1 MRGTARRAPGAT
13 AGRPGRARRRGAALA
28 AAVVVVAGPWA
39 RPVDAEVGAAPAQ
52 DQGSDLESAKE
63 GYDEAVAQE
72 SAVLAEYDASVQ
84 RAAAL
89 AREVAALDTQ
99 LAVVEREHAA
109 AEESVRVADA
119 EVATARQ
126 RLADTEAQLVE
137 AQRILRLRAVDS
149 YIGAGEPDP
158 RTRSILSSD
167 SAADVGKT
175 TVYAG
180 VIVEDQQRTVE
191 LVTQLEAQATALR
204 AEAEDAQARATQAR
218 DDVAGR
224 RDELTSTR
232 SQQVDA
238 QAAAT
243 ESARRQQALLAD
255 VQATR
260 NDYLLRIAEL
270 SSASDA
276 IGDIMGARQ
285 AGQQLPASTARIFS
299 HPVEPMRVG
308 SPFGPRLHPVFGE
321 IRVHRGAD
329 LTAGMGQPIRAAADG
344 VVAIAEVRGGYG
356 NCIVIDHGNG
366 LSTLYAHQS
375 AFAVAAGD
383 QVKRGDVIGAVG
395 STGVSTG
402 PHLHFE
408 VRIYGDAV
416 DPVPFLEPF

>member
-1 MRGTARRAPGAT
+1 MGDPVRAGSRVVRRAVAT
-13 AGRPGRARRRGAALA
+13 AVAVALLG
-28 AAVVVVAGPWA
+28 GPWA
-39 RPVDAEVGAAPAQ
+39 QPVLAQGQPAPAQ
-52 DQGSDLESAKE
+52 DPAGDLESAKE

-72 SAVLAEYDASVQ
+72 SAVLREYDASVE

-89 AREVAALDTQ
+89 ARDVAALDTQ
-99 LAVVEREHAA
+99 LAVVEGELAA
-109 AEESVRVADA
+109 AEESVRVAEA
-119 EVATARQ
+119 EAATARQ
-126 RLADTEAQLVE
+126 RLADTEAQLAE
-137 AQRILRLRAVDS
+137 QQRILRLRAVDS
-149 YIGAGEPDP
+149 YIGAGEPDA

-180 VIVEDQQRTVE
+180 VVVEDQRRTVE

-204 AEAEDAQARATQAR
+204 DEAEAAQVRAGQAR

-224 RDELTSTR
+224 RDQLTSTR
-232 SQQVDA
+232 SQQVVA

-243 ESARRQQALLAD
+243 ESARQQQALLAD

-270 SSASDA
+270 SAASDA
-276 IGDIMGARQ
+276 IGDILAARQ
-285 AGQQLPASTARIFS
+285 AGQQLPGSTSAIFS

-308 SPFGPRLHPVFGE
+308 SPFGPRMHPVFGE
-321 IRVHRGAD
+321 VRVHRGVD
-329 LTAGMGQPIRAAADG
+329 LSAGMGQPIRAAGDG

-366 LSTLYAHQS
+366 LATLYGHQS

-383 QVKRGDVIGAVG
+383 QVRRGDVIGAVG

-416 DPVPFLEPF
+416 DPVPFLEPL